1 MEIDQT
7 DQTIQVIPHLYGL
20 ITIALRKTITLQHR
34 SDIQKYIALQRHD
47 KKNVVI
53 IAWIIDYGSV
63 KKKKKKN
70 NNAVAVIGSSTSN
83 CIANV
88 ASNARRISLRAEGT
102 HDI

>member
-63 KKKKKKN
+63 KKKN